1 MPTPDVFLASH
12 PSEIY
17 LALDTLYGDDPWLSW
32 EPETI
37 LLELKGEVSE
47 AAKDKLLAVHAVASN
62 LAPVLCSAL
71 AFEKVIN
78 AFSNNICAVD
88 EFQPPYV
95 EELLYGVRQI
105 RQIGKLVHPEQQEL
119 NFHSEIP
126 GYVAA
131 TAQFRDWSVLPHE
144 LSFAQEALNSLTG
157 LSPASD
163 RRKEHAD
170 ILDTVEALYASLTTR
185 DAERIL
191 HDPGIT
197 ALAASDTGSLLT
209 KRIVGALLY
218 DPTLPYNHA

>member
-1 MPTPDVFLASH
+1 MPTHDVFLVSH

-17 LALDTLYGDDPWLSW
+17 LALDTFYGDEPWLSW

-37 LLELKGEVSE
+37 LLEMKGDVSE

-62 LAPVLCSAL
+62 MAPVLSTAL

-95 EELLYGVRQI
+95 EEVLYGVRQI
-105 RQIGKLVHPEQQEL
+105 RQIGKLVHPEQQGL
-119 NFHSEIP
+119 IFHSEIP

-131 TAQFRDWSVLPHE
+131 TGHFRDWFVLPHE

-157 LSPASD
+157 LSPTSG

-170 ILDTVEALYASLTTR
+170 ILDTIEALYASLTTR
-185 DAERIL
+185 DAEQIL

-197 ALAASDTGSLLT
+197 ALASTDTGSLVT

-218 DPTLPYNHA
+218 DPTLPYKHA